1 MSHYRLLISSEVL
14 CSRLLLKFF
23 HVSLRVCND
32 QQDVGEKTG
41 AGRGESLD
49 TEQSVK
55 CSGCASREI
64 IITFS
69 VCGMSQA
76 CLDHIGRDWIHV

>member
-1 MSHYRLLISSEVL
+1 MSLSVFAMINKMEGKKRE
-14 CSRLLLKFF
+14 
-23 HVSLRVCND
+23 LR
-32 QQDVGEKTG
+32 GE
-41 AGRGESLD
+41 ESLD